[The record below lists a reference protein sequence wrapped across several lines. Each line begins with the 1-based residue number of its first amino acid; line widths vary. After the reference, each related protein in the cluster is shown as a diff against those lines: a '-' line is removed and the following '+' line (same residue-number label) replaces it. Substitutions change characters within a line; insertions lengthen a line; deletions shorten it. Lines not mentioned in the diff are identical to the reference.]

1 MSDFGMTLPGENG
14 KGYII
19 TYSRIY
25 AFRGGVMKLRVLG
38 SAGAELPDFRP
49 PAFLIDGQLLLDA
62 GTIGS
67 VLGEEEQW
75 KIHTIFITHSHLD
88 HIRSIPAL
96 ADNIIIRNQLHTVS
110 VQSSA
115 EVISAL
121 HNHLFNDIIWPDF
134 TKIPSQENPVLK
146 FTAIIPYQ
154 EYAINEYSIMAIP
167 VNHTVPTVGY
177 VVKSGGKTL
186 VYTGDT
192 GPTDEIWKYCSG
204 ADALIV
210 EVSFPDSMK
219 ELAELTK
226 HLTSSM
232 LIEEL
237 AKIKILPNRILITH
251 PKPQYYDLI
260 HKEVVGLAIAGVEL
274 LRDGSEYDI

>member
-1 MSDFGMTLPGENG
+1 
-14 KGYII
+14 
-19 TYSRIY
+19 
-25 AFRGGVMKLRVLG
+25 MKLRILG

-49 PAFLIDGQLLLDA
+49 PAFLLDDQLLLDA

-67 VLGEEEQW
+67 VLSEEEQW

-121 HNHLFNDIIWPDF
+121 QNHLFNDIIWPDF
-134 TKIPSQENPVLK
+134 TRIPSAESPVVK
-146 FTAIIPYQ
+146 FTTITPYQ
-154 EYAINEYSIMAIP
+154 EYRVKEYKITAIP

-177 VVKSGGKTL
+177 MVKSGGKTL

-192 GPTDEIWKYCSG
+192 GPTEEIWKYCSA
-204 ADALIV
+204 ADVLIV
-210 EVSFPDSMK
+210 EVSFPDALK
-219 ELAELTK
+219 DLAQLTK
-226 HLTSSM
+226 HLTASM
-232 LIEEL
+232 LVEEL
-237 AKIKILPNRILITH
+237 AKIEILPKRILITH
-251 PKPQYYDLI
+251 PKPQYYDII
-260 HKEVVGLAIAGVEL
+260 HKEVEALAIAGVEL
-274 LRDGSEYDI
+274 LHDGSVYEI

>member
-1 MSDFGMTLPGENG
+1 
-14 KGYII
+14 
-19 TYSRIY
+19 
-25 AFRGGVMKLRVLG
+25 MKLRILG

-49 PAFLIDGQLLLDA
+49 PAFLLDDQLLLDA

-67 VLGEEEQW
+67 VLSEEEQL

-96 ADNIIIRNQLHTVS
+96 ADNIIIKNQPHTVS
-110 VQSSA
+110 VKSSA
-115 EVISAL
+115 EVIDAL
-121 HNHLFNDIIWPDF
+121 QNHMFNDVIWPDF

-146 FTAIIPYQ
+146 FSSITPYQ
-154 EYAINEYSIMAIP
+154 EYVVGEYRVTAIP

-177 VVKSGGKTL
+177 MVKSGERTL

-192 GPTDEIWKYCSG
+192 GPTEEIWKYCSG

-210 EVSFPDSMK
+210 EVSFPDSMRD
-219 ELAELTK
+219 LALLTK
-226 HLTSSM
+226 HLTASM

-237 AKIKILPNRILITH
+237 AKIDVLPKRILITH

-260 HKEVVGLAIAGVEL
+260 HKEVAGLAIAGVEL
-274 LRDGSEYDI
+274 LRDGSVYEI

>member
-1 MSDFGMTLPGENG
+1 MEFGMTLPGGNDTSN
-14 KGYII
+14 II
-19 TYSRIY
+19 VFSHITGCH
-25 AFRGGVMKLRVLG
+25 GGAMKLRILG

-49 PAFLIDGQLLLDA
+49 PAFLLDDQLLLDA

-67 VLGEEEQW
+67 VLSEEEQW

-96 ADNIIIRNQLHTVS
+96 ADNVIIRNQNHTVS
-110 VQSSA
+110 VQSVGD
-115 EVISAL
+115 VITAMQK
-121 HNHLFNDIIWPDF
+121 HLFNDIIWPDF
-134 TKIPSQENPVLK
+134 TRIPTIDNPVIK
-146 FTAIIPYQ
+146 FTTIAPYQ
-154 EYAINEYSIMAIP
+154 ENTVRGYSVTAIP

-177 VVKSGGKTL
+177 MVKSGGRTL

-192 GPTDEIWKYCSG
+192 GPTEEIWKYCSG

-219 ELAELTK
+219 ELAQLTR
-226 HLTSSM
+226 HLTASM
-232 LIEEL
+232 LVEEL
-237 AKIKILPNRILITH
+237 AKIDVLPRRILITH

-260 HKEVVGLAIAGVEL
+260 RSEIEVLAIAGVEL
-274 LRDGSEYDI
+274 LRDGSVYEI

>member
-1 MSDFGMTLPGENG
+1 
-14 KGYII
+14 
-19 TYSRIY
+19 
-25 AFRGGVMKLRVLG
+25 MKLRILG

-49 PAFLIDGQLLLDA
+49 PAFLLDDQLLLDA

-96 ADNIIIRNQLHTVS
+96 ADNIIIKNQQHTVS

-115 EVISAL
+115 EVIEAL
-121 HNHLFNDIIWPDF
+121 QNHLFNNIIWPDF
-134 TKIPSQENPVLK
+134 TKIPSAESPVIR
-146 FTAIIPYQ
+146 FTSIVPYH
-154 EYAINEYSIMAIP
+154 EYIVKEYRVTAIP

-177 VVKSGGKTL
+177 VVKSAGKTL

-192 GPTDEIWKYCSG
+192 GPTEEIWKYCSG

-210 EVSFPDSMK
+210 EVSFPNAMQD
-219 ELAELTK
+219 LAELTK
-226 HLTSSM
+226 HMTASM
-232 LIEEL
+232 LVEEL
-237 AKIKILPNRILITH
+237 GKIDVLPKRILITH
-251 PKPQYYDLI
+251 PKPQYYDTI
-260 HKEVVGLAIAGVEL
+260 RTEVEQLAIAGVEL
-274 LRDGSEYDI
+274 LRDGSIYEI